1 MAWQLLK
8 TTDLP
13 LGKRNLRFGDF
24 GNDVRELQELLKK
37 SGFYF
42 GQCDGWYGVLTEEA
56 VVLFEKTFQLRVD
69 GCAGREVLKA
79 LQDSARRTGRIIYT
93 VKPQETLKAISQVF
107 QVHPD
112 AWGTIAGQGN
122 PQRSLYPGMKL
133 LLNEKALLLWEKPGV
148 KTDDFQHT
156 ARIGRE
162 CRFGSDAEWSLP
174 ETSEP
179 GAYPVVTGETAD
191 WDRLLVERK
200 RWEIWAKPLR
210 NLSKSRWGMD
220 LRHAPLEAVFQ
231 WVQLVKF
238 LKRNHLAPQ
247 FLILP
252 LPTVKRSGFPEKIF
266 WLNLPLLVREV
277 GWVGLEPQLDWAD
290 SVAYQSSGI
299 QAEQSLRRI
308 LQMGLNGKVLWVGNG
323 LAWDWTGEGQTP
335 ERIPFREVRL
345 LQAMNHRNSAVRV
358 GAGLSQLNYLK
369 RRAPHTLI
377 FRDEQDWLHLMKL
390 PIKYQLLGLVL
401 RDYAQ
406 LGKIGNDL
414 IAASF
419 AVLPESKL

>member
-8 TTDLP
+8 ATELP

-24 GNDVRELQELLKK
+24 GADVRQLQELLKK

-56 VVLFEKTFQLRVD
+56 VGLFEKTFQLRVD
-69 GCAGREVLKA
+69 GRAGREVLKA
-79 LQDSARRTGRIIYT
+79 LRDSARRTGRIIYT

-133 LLNEKALLLWEKPGV
+133 LLNEKAIFLWEKPGV
-148 KTDDFQHT
+148 KTAEIQHT
-156 ARIGRE
+156 AQIGGE
-162 CRFGSDAEWSLP
+162 CRFGLDNEWIFP
-174 ETSEP
+174 ETAEP
-179 GAYPVVTGETAD
+179 GAYPFVTGETAD
-191 WDRLLVERK
+191 WDRLLVDRK
-200 RWEIWAKPLR
+200 RWELWAKPLR
-210 NLSKSRWGMD
+210 KLPKFRWGMD

-231 WVQLVKF
+231 WVGLIKF
-238 LKRNHLAPQ
+238 LKGNQLAPQ

-252 LPTVKRSGFPEKIF
+252 LPTVKKSGFSEQIF
-266 WLNLPLLVREV
+266 WLNLPLLAREV

-290 SVAYQSSGI
+290 PGAYQNSEVR
-299 QAEQSLRRI
+299 AEQSLQRL
-308 LQMGLNGKVLWVGNG
+308 LQLGVNGKTLWIGHG
-323 LAWDWTGEGQTP
+323 MAWDWNGETSTP
-335 ERIPFREVRL
+335 ERVPFREVRL

-377 FRDEQDWLHLMKL
+377 FRDEQDWLHLLKIS
-390 PIKYQLLGLVL
+390 IKYQLLGLVL
-401 RDYAQ
+401 REYAQ

-419 AVLPESKL
+419 AVLPEAKL